1 MGDYLGRSNCARGHS
16 LFLLN
21 LKFLVSITGAIKM
34 KKLYFPILLLILII
48 FVKALCAQ
56 EVKDLSSYCEIVS
69 VHYSLPDNDQQ
80 NFADVDF
87 RFGWNS
93 KAPETIAI
101 QFVNRSY
108 SIRKFKFAIKDVT
121 SKKMI
126 LLDVVHNSR
135 FGSEEL
141 KPNSESVV
149 WSGPVNDIKDSF
161 SLHVWNSNG
170 DEFDKEPI
178 SIKDQQ

>member
-1 MGDYLGRSNCARGHS
+1 MQRQYS
-16 LFLLN
+16 LV
-21 LKFLVSITGAIKM
+21 LV
-34 KKLYFPILLLILII
+34 LVLIF

-56 EVKDLSSYCEIVS
+56 EVKDLSKYCEIVS
-69 VHYSLPDNDQQ
+69 VHYSVPDNDQQ

-93 KAPETIAI
+93 KKPATIAV
-101 QFVNRSY
+101 QFVNHSY
-108 SIRKFKFAIKDVT
+108 SDRKFKFAIKDLT

-126 LLDVVHNSR
+126 LLDAVHNSR
-135 FGSEEL
+135 LGSEAL
-141 KPNSESVV
+141 KPNSESAI
-149 WSGPVNDIKDSF
+149 WSGPVDNINDSF
-161 SLHVWNSNG
+161 SLRVWNSNG

>member
-1 MGDYLGRSNCARGHS
+1 MKRLFKFV
-16 LFLLN
+16 LFLAIVL
-21 LKFLVSITGAIKM
+21 AIKT
-34 KKLYFPILLLILII
+34 LN
-48 FVKALCAQ
+48 AQ
-56 EVKDLSSYCEIVS
+56 ETKDLSKYCEIVS

-87 RFGWNS
+87 RFGWNR
-93 KAPETIAI
+93 KAPQTIAI

-126 LLDVVHNSR
+126 LLDAVHNSR

-141 KPNSESVV
+141 KPNSESVI

-178 SIKDQQ
+178 SINDQQ